1 MEGPLA
7 KTTTYGVLAAVIGF
21 GAWWWSR
28 QRAAS
33 TNPSSPQRAEVIF
46 HNTPEPTPLS
56 GEGII

>member
-1 MEGPLA
+1 MEGLLA

-33 TNPSSPQRAEVIF
+33 TNPSPERGEVIF
-46 HNTPEPTPLS
+46 HNTPEPSPLS

>member
-1 MEGPLA
+1 LA
-7 KTTTYGVLAAVIGF
+7 KTTTYGMLAAVIGL

-33 TNPSSPQRAEVIF
+33 TNPSSPQRGEVIF